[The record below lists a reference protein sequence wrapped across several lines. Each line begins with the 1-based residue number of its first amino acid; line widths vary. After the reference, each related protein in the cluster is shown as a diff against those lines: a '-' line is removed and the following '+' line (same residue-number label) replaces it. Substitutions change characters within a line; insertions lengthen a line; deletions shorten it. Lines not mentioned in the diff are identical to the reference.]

1 MWNEIII
8 ELTIDVVLRTRRL
21 GGGHDAVILDG
32 ITVRSTNVQ
41 LSRLGM
47 RKYGFKKKL
56 KSSYLVRGRDISS

>member
-47 RKYGFKKKL
+47 RKYGFKKKN
-56 KSSYLVRGRDISS
+56 